1 MFGQK
6 RRHLAPLSY
15 PGLLDLA
22 FKCYGQHPRPYEV
35 IEGNLNI
42 DKKNQIIILNNILV
56 NIISPIGKTDRQSDL
71 YYSSFAKASFNVLKS
86 FEPKFRYDNKVKEFM
101 QEDFIHD
108 TIF

>member
-1 MFGQK
+1 M
-6 RRHLAPLSY
+6 APLSY

-56 NIISPIGKTDRQSDL
+56 NIISPIGKTDRQSEL
-71 YYSSFAKASFNVLKS
+71 YYTNFATEKAAFKVLKS
-86 FEPKFRYDNKVKEFM
+86 FESKFIYDNKVKEFM